1 MRGPDA
7 RLLRPEFKRKMIN
20 AINRI
25 AEQRIKEALERGE
38 FEDLPGR
45 GRPLLLEDDRGVPE
59 DLRMAFKLLKNAG
72 YTPEELTLKKEIAR
86 TEDLLASLTDEQE
99 KLKAVRRINLLVLKL
114 NEKRRSPVNLEEQER
129 YYGRV
134 VERVGR
140 PGSSG

>member
-1 MRGPDA
+1 
-7 RLLRPEFKRKMIN
+7 MIN